1 MNSKERIGVYF
12 KGRPRLKKVLSVI
25 GSIVSMGLFFLLNF
39 KLLYI
44 IPVIIFIKF
53 LLPSKRK
60 NFYKLQSVLP
70 TSKINAVAMGIVEIE
85 GEVEAIEL
93 IVSPYFS
100 NPCIGYLYTIEEES
114 KDKEGKTSWH
124 TIHTEGKTG
133 NFRMND
139 ETGTVLVD
147 GTGLEYYTLSE
158 DMQIESGRK
167 RHTEFYLK
175 NRDYMLLIGY
185 ASSDNGSTIIK
196 SDEHYKVFGIVDPKQ
211 ITLWNKYKPL
221 LNSFLVTLF
230 FLTVIIVF
238 IILN

>member
-1 MNSKERIGVYF
+1 MNITERTEAYF
-12 KGRPRLKKVLSVI
+12 KEKPKLKKVLSVI
-25 GSIVSMGLFFLLNF
+25 GAIVSMSLFFLLNF

-44 IPVIIFIKF
+44 IPLVIFIKL

-70 TSKINAVAMGIVEIE
+70 TSRINAVAMGIVEIE

-93 IVSPYFS
+93 IISPYFS

-114 KDKEGKTSWH
+114 KDREGKTSWH

-133 NFRMND
+133 DFKMND
-139 ETGTVLVD
+139 ETGTVLVK
-147 GTGLEYYTLSE
+147 GSGLEYYTLSE

-167 RHTEFYLK
+167 RHTEYYLK

-185 ASSDNGSTIIK
+185 ADSDNGSTIIK
-196 SDEHYKVFGIVDPKQ
+196 GDEYYKIFGIADPKQ
-211 ITLWNKYKPL
+211 ITLWNKYKTL

>member
-1 MNSKERIGVYF
+1 MNIKEKKEMYF
-12 KGRPRLKKVLSVI
+12 KERPRLKKVMSII
-25 GSIVSMGLFFLLNF
+25 GSIVSVGLFFLLSF

-44 IPVIIFIKF
+44 IPLIIFIKF

-85 GEVEAIEL
+85 GEVEAVEL

-100 NPCIGYLYTIEEES
+100 NPCVGYLYTIEEEN

-124 TIHTEGKTG
+124 TIHTESKTG
-133 NFRMND
+133 NFKLND
-139 ETGTVLVD
+139 ETGTVVVN
-147 GTGLEYYTLSE
+147 GNGLEHYTLSK

-167 RHTEFYLK
+167 RHTESYLK

-185 ASSDNGSTIIK
+185 ASSDNGNTIIK
-196 SDEHYKVFGIVDPKQ
+196 SDEHYKVFGIADPKQ